1 MPIRLSGMSS
11 GLDTEALV
19 SALVMGYRTKKDDLV
34 KAQTKLSWKQEKW
47 KSINTSICSFYK
59 GKLNSLKF
67 TTGYNLKKA
76 TINNSSYATVKASS
90 NAVTGTQALKVKKL
104 ASTGYLTGGKLSAAD
119 SSAKL
124 SGSSKLSEVAG
135 MSNAQGSL
143 SITVNGKTSGI
154 ELSDDMTINQFVSK
168 LKGAGLNASFDETN
182 QRFFVS
188 SKSSGAD
195 NDFSLTASNSGGAAA
210 LKALGLQ
217 ATTLDTLSKDMEQ
230 YTAIAGRPRDAYITE
245 TAQKNYEAAV
255 NGYNSSIKS
264 LKETNASLEEKN
276 KKLGYKKTYID
287 NFISKAG
294 YTADSLGV
302 LQPQSLAD
310 ARSYIDGIVSDLKAK
325 KETADGLTDDE
336 KLQLAAAEEV
346 LSVVGNDA
354 LVLSRTPVKDDDG
367 NPTGEYTSDVDAMLN
382 SVTKSISE
390 NETKIKEN
398 VATVNGYYEKVG
410 VAKIADDADST
421 AITEIAQSY
430 TDAEAAGSTLVSGYK
445 TAAGTEYDYAK
456 DMTAA
461 YQKVKDYQASDAHT
475 ADETAAYNEAL
486 TKLGVSTA
494 TDATSA
500 VRIAG
505 SNSQIELNGAIFENT
520 TNNFSINGLTI
531 QATALTGDEA
541 VTITTE
547 TDVDAIYDSIKD
559 LFSEYNELIKTLD
572 KAYNADSSKGYEP
585 LTDDEKSEM
594 SDDEIEKWETKIKDS
609 LLRRDSTL
617 DGVINSLKSAMLS
630 TFTINGKNYALSSF
644 GISTGGYFTSGA
656 NEKGVYHIDG
666 DEDDSLV
673 ADSTDK
679 LRAAIAN
686 DPDTVVSFFSQLAGK
701 VYNALNEKMGTST
714 SMKSIFTVYNDKEM
728 AIQYS
733 EYKSKISTQ
742 EQKISTWEEYYYKK
756 FSRMESALALLN
768 SQSSS
773 ISGLFG

>member
-1 MPIRLSGMSS
+1 MAIRLSGMSS

-47 KSINTSICSFYK
+47 KSINTSIYNFYT
-59 GKLNSLKF
+59 GKLNSLKV

-90 NAVTGTQALKVKKL
+90 TAVTGTQTLKVNKL

-119 SSAKL
+119 SSTKL
-124 SGSSKLSEVAG
+124 SGSSKLSEIAG
-135 MSNAQGSL
+135 MSSVSGNFSV
-143 SITVNGKTSGI
+143 TVNGKTSDI
-154 ELSDDMTINQFVSK
+154 ELSDDMTISQLTGK
-168 LKGAGLNASFDETN
+168 LKSAGLNASFDEAN

-195 NDFSLTASNSGGAAA
+195 NDFSLTASNSGGAEA

-230 YTAIAGRPRDAYITE
+230 YIAIAGQDRGTYITD
-245 TAQKNYEAAV
+245 TAQKNYDAAV
-255 NGYNSSIKS
+255 SGYNSSIKS
-264 LKETNASLEEKN
+264 LKETNEALEEKN

-287 NFISKAG
+287 DFITKAG

-302 LQPQSLAD
+302 LQPSTLAD
-310 ARSYIDGIVSDLKAK
+310 ARSYIDGIVSNLKAK
-325 KETADGLTDDE
+325 KETAAGLTDDE
-336 KLQLAAAEEV
+336 KLQLEAAEEV
-346 LSVVGNDA
+346 LSVVGNDTS
-354 LVLSRTPVKDDDG
+354 VLSRTPVKDEGG
-367 NPTGEYTSDVDAMLN
+367 NPTGKYTSDVDSMLD

-410 VAKIADDADST
+410 VAKIADDADSSS
-421 AITEIAQSY
+421 ITEITQTYA
-430 TDAEAAGSTLVSGYK
+430 DAEAAGSTLVSDYK
-445 TAAGTEYDYAK
+445 TAAATAYDYAAEMK
-456 DMTAA
+456 AA
-461 YQKVKDYQASDAHT
+461 YQTVTDYQASDTHT
-475 ADETAAYNEAL
+475 EAETAAYNAAL

-494 TDATSA
+494 ADSTSA

-505 SNSQIELNGAIFENT
+505 SDSQIELNGAIFENT

-531 QATALTGDEA
+531 QATALTGNEA

-547 TDVDAIYDSIKD
+547 TDVDAIYDSIKE
-559 LFSEYNELIKTLD
+559 LFSEYNELIKTLET
-572 KAYNADSSKGYEP
+572 AYNAESSKGYEP
-585 LTDDEKSEM
+585 LTDDEKDEM
-594 SDDEIEKWETKIKDS
+594 SDDEVEKWETKIKNS

-617 DGVINSLKSAMLS
+617 DGVINSLKNAMLS

-644 GISTGGYFTSGA
+644 GISTGGYFSSGA

-679 LRAAIAN
+679 LRSAIAN

-701 VYNALNEKMGTST
+701 LYSALNDKMGKST
-714 SMKSIFTVYNDKEM
+714 SMSSIFTIYNDKEM
-728 AIQYS
+728 ATQYS

-742 EQKISTWEEYYYKK
+742 EEKISTWEEYYYKK
-756 FSRMESALALLN
+756 FSRMESALSLLN